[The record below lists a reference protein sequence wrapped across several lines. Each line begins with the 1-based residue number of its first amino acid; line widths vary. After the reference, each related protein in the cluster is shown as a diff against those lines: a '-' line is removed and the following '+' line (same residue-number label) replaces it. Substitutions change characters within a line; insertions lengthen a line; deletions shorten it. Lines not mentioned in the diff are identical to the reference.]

1 MTSKTL
7 PILALWMAPWLL
19 AAQDTI
25 PTIQEKTKSLPASPG
40 YLPFYWDAKDGKL
53 WLEIPRFDIEFLY
66 YTTLAAGAGSN
77 DIGLDRGRLGEPQV
91 VEFRRSGPKIL
102 LVALNQQ
109 YRAVTDDTN
118 ERAAVAESFAESVL
132 AGFTVTA
139 ETDGRVLV
147 DASDFL
153 LSDAFGVADMI
164 KRTKQGSFSLD
175 RSRSAFYLP
184 RTKNFPKNTEV
195 ELTLTFTGSDAG
207 EYLRSVSPSAQA
219 VTVRQHHSFVELP
232 DSDYTPRRFDP
243 RSGYIPLTYQDYA
256 TPVDQA
262 LTQRLIRRHRL
273 RKKDPAA
280 AVSDPVEPIV
290 YYLDPGAPE
299 PIRSALMDGMRWW
312 NQAFEAAGYRDA
324 FQVKL
329 LPEGADPM
337 DIRYNVVQ
345 WVHRSTRGWSY
356 GGSIYDPRTGEI
368 IKGKVTLGSLRV
380 RQDFLIA
387 SGLVADYETDGP
399 GSEPQEDSPMMQM
412 SLQRL
417 RQLAAH
423 EVGHTL
429 GLVHNY
435 AASGN
440 ARASVMD
447 YPHPYVKIVGERL
460 DLSDAYTDEIG
471 AWDKIAIT
479 YGYQD
484 FPSEVDEAQA
494 LGSILQHSISDGL
507 LFISDR
513 DARAVSGAHPAA
525 HLWDNGSDAV
535 AELKRVMQVRR
546 IALQNLSERKIP
558 FGQPV
563 ATLEEVLVPMYLFHR
578 YQTEAV
584 AKLPGGL
591 NYTYAMRGDGQPV
604 LEMVP
609 GDQQRA
615 AIQALLST
623 ITPEALAISERVLTL
638 LPPYPLGYDENAREL
653 FPSRTGITFDPM
665 AAAETAADFTLGFL
679 LNPERLTRMVDYHAR
694 YDQAPGFSEV
704 ADQLMQATWQAD
716 RRSGY
721 EGELQRLVQQ
731 LVVNHLIQLAAN
743 ESTSGQVRALAT
755 LELAQLKQQ
764 ILGDSGPDDAW
775 RAHWQFA
782 LTQINRFEDHPDGIE
797 VAPPLPAPDGSP
809 IGQEEIRLVD
819 YANRCGFN

>member
-1 MTSKTL
+1 M
-7 PILALWMAPWLL
+7 
-19 AAQDTI
+19 
-25 PTIQEKTKSLPASPG
+25 
-40 YLPFYWDAKDGKL
+40 
-53 WLEIPRFDIEFLY
+53 
-66 YTTLAAGAGSN
+66 
-77 DIGLDRGRLGEPQV
+77 

-109 YRAVTDDTN
+109 YRALTDDAN

-132 AGFTVTA
+132 AGFTVAA
-139 ETDGRVLV
+139 EQDGRVLV

-164 KRTKQGSFSLD
+164 KRTQQGSFSLD

-195 ELTLTFTGSDAG
+195 ELTLTFTGNDAG

-232 DSDYTPRRFDP
+232 DNDYTPRRFDP

-256 TPVDQA
+256 TPVDQP

-273 RKKDPAA
+273 RKQDPTA
-280 AVSDPVEPIV
+280 AVSEAVEPIV

-299 PIRSALMDGMRWW
+299 PIRSALIDGMRWW
-312 NQAFEAAGYRDA
+312 NQAFEAAGYRNA

-387 SGLVADYETDGP
+387 SGLVADYAADAQ
-399 GSEPQEDSPMMQM
+399 GSDSSKAGPMMEM

-440 ARASVMD
+440 ERASVMD

-471 AWDKIAIT
+471 AWDKVAIT

-484 FPSEVDEAQA
+484 FPSEVNEAQA
-494 LGSILQHSISDGL
+494 LDSILQGAIGDGL

-513 DARAVSGAHPAA
+513 DARATSGAHPAA

-546 IALQNLSERKIP
+546 IALQNLSEKKLP
-558 FGQPV
+558 FGQPM

-591 NYTYAMRGDGQPV
+591 NYTYAVRGDGQPV
-604 LEMVP
+604 LSMVP
-609 GDQQRA
+609 DDRQQA

-623 ITPEALAISERVLTL
+623 ITPEALAIPERVLAL
-638 LPPYPLGYDENAREL
+638 LPPYPLGYEENAREL
-653 FPSRTGITFDPM
+653 FPSRTGITFNPM

-694 YDQAPGFSEV
+694 YDQAPGFTEL
-704 ADQLMQATWQAD
+704 ADQLMKSTWEAD

-743 ESTSGQVRALAT
+743 ESVSGQVRALAT
-755 LELAQLKQQ
+755 LELTQLKRQ
-764 ILGDSGPDDAW
+764 ILGDSGLDDSW
-775 RAHWQFA
+775 RAHRQFA
-782 LTQINRFEDHPDGIE
+782 LAQIKRLEDHPEEIK
-797 VAPPLPAPDGSP
+797 VAPPLPTPDGSP
-809 IGQEEIRLVD
+809 IGQSEMKFVG
-819 YANRCGFN
+819 YSGRCGSN

>member
-1 MTSKTL
+1 MTNK
-7 PILALWMAPWLL
+7 ILLVFALGIAFGSLR
-19 AAQDTI
+19 AQDTI
-25 PTIQEKTKSLPASPG
+25 PTIQEKTQSWQAYPG
-40 YLPFYWDAKDGKL
+40 YFPFYWDANDGKL
-53 WLEIPRFDIEFLY
+53 WLEIPRLDTEFLY

-91 VEFRRSGPKIL
+91 MEFRRSGPKVL

-109 YRAVTDDTN
+109 YRALTDDAN

-132 AGFTVTA
+132 AGFTVAA
-139 ETDGRVLV
+139 EQDGRVLV

-153 LSDAFGVADMI
+153 LSDEFGVADMI
-164 KRTKQGSFSLD
+164 KRTKQGNFSLD

-207 EYLRSVSPSAQA
+207 EYLESVSPDARA

-232 DSDYTPRRFDP
+232 DNDYAPRRFDP

-256 TPVDQA
+256 TPVDQP

-273 RKKDPAA
+273 RKKDPTA
-280 AVSDPVEPIV
+280 AVSEAVEPIV

-299 PIRSALMDGMRWW
+299 PIRSALLDGMQWW

-329 LPEGADPM
+329 LPEDADPM

-387 SGLVADYETDGP
+387 SGLVADYQTDEP
-399 GSEPQEDSPMMQM
+399 GSEPREDSAMMQM

-440 ARASVMD
+440 ANASVMD
-447 YPHPYVKIVGERL
+447 YPHPYVKIVGGGPSGDRL
-460 DLSDAYTDEIG
+460 DLSDAYTNEIG
-471 AWDKIAIT
+471 AWDKVAIT

-484 FPSEVDEAQA
+484 FPAGTDESQA
-494 LGSILQHSISDGL
+494 LDSVLQRAIGDEL

-513 DARAVSGAHPAA
+513 DARATSGAHPYA
-525 HLWDNGSDAV
+525 HLWDNGADPV
-535 AELKRVMQVRR
+535 AELQRVMRVRE
-546 IALQNLSERKIP
+546 IALQNLSEKKIP

-591 NYTYAMRGDGQPV
+591 NYTYAVRGDGQPV
-604 LEMVP
+604 LAMVP

-623 ITPEALAISERVLTL
+623 ITPEALAIPEPVLAQ
-638 LPPYPLGYDENAREL
+638 LPPYPLGYEENTREL
-653 FPSRTGITFDPM
+653 FPSRTGLTFDPM
-665 AAAETAADFTLGFL
+665 AAAETATDFTLGFL
-679 LNPERLTRMVDYHAR
+679 LNPERLARMVDYHAR
-694 YDQAPGFSEV
+694 YDQAPGFIELSN
-704 ADQLMQATWQAD
+704 QLMEATWKAD

-721 EGELQRLVQQ
+721 EGELQRLVQR
-731 LVVNHLIQLAAN
+731 LVLNHFIRLAAN
-743 ESTSGQVRALAT
+743 EATSGQVRALAT
-755 LELAQLKQQ
+755 LELAKLKEQVA
-764 ILGDSGPDDAW
+764 DSSGPDDAW
-775 RAHWQFA
+775 KAHDQLA
-782 LTQINRFEDHPDGIE
+782 LAQIRRFEDHPEEIE
-797 VAPPLPAPDGSP
+797 VVSPLPAPDGSP
-809 IGQEEIRLVD
+809 IGQGGGP
-819 YANRCGFN
+819 CGETI